1 MNVIMNPCAGPIA
14 AVMRKGRFAAP
25 EEKAAE
31 AAQDIDAVSISQ
43 EGRDAA
49 AQSPSESLD
58 GFANQLDGI
67 LSGMTKDEFM
77 DMVQAW
83 RDEQTAQAE
92 TVGDDWKGWRPLA
105 VNPYMEVDPDGSIA
119 AKAYMEA
126 IVCQAKQAESEIETY
141 YAGSLEEARSNP
153 MGDPLLYIAAKYQCS
168 WSDYFDASMP
178 ADQRQW
184 TFSQLKAMLTESRVA
199 LNDPYALAASGGPRT
214 AEAMEK
220 AARQAAK
227 SALDALIHE
236 RAASVE

>member
-1 MNVIMNPCAGPIA
+1 MSKKYSMFLTTLFCGFLALMVTANALTPDREFSELENRALSQRPKLSWKSVRSGEFMSAYESYTTDQ
-14 AVMRKGRFAAP
+14 FA
-25 EEKAAE
+25 
-31 AAQDIDAVSISQ
+31 
-43 EGRDAA
+43 GRD
-49 AQSPSESLD
+49 
-58 GFANQLDGI
+58 
-67 LSGMTKDEFM
+67 
-77 DMVQAW
+77 
-83 RDEQTAQAE
+83 
-92 TVGDDWKGWRPLA
+92 GWT
-105 VNPYMEVDPDGSIA
+105 A